1 MKSFALGI
9 LVAGLS
15 AGAAIG
21 SGQKMIEIDKAGNV
35 KTSVGREIGQ
45 KHAPKP
51 PPEPAKEASS
61 KSVDICAPDYTW
73 SPDNLPPDTATKAR
87 AFYKV
92 VTQPYERESKA
103 AEQAGQR
110 LSRERE
116 AQYWGA
122 YAAFL
127 KAVPKED
134 LKVVQ
139 QGVSP
144 RLESYCH
151 APPVIQQAG
160 SPPPAPIPEQPQ
172 R

>member
-9 LVAGLS
+9 LVAGLT

-35 KTSVGREIGQ
+35 KTSVGHEIGQ
-45 KHAPKP
+45 KQAPKP
-51 PPEPAKEASS
+51 PPEPANEAPS
-61 KSVDICAPDYTW
+61 KAVDICAPDYTW
-73 SPDNLPPDTATKAR
+73 SPDGLSADTMVRAR
-87 AFYKV
+87 AFYKD

-116 AQYWGA
+116 AQYWNA

-134 LKVVQ
+134 LKIVQ

-151 APPVIQQAG
+151 APPVIQEAG
-160 SPPPAPIPEQPQ
+160 SPPPAPMPEQPQ